1 MLSRSRLTEEKE
13 RKTKMT
19 APIAKQNPHAD
30 LIAAFLAKATKGPV
44 LSTKGKRVGYRY
56 VKR

>member
-1 MLSRSRLTEEKE
+1 
-13 RKTKMT
+13 MT

-30 LIAAFLAKATKGPV
+30 LIAAFLAKATKVPV